1 MRSLFSIS
9 PAFLTLGTIL
19 VVVMLYVS
27 GTPILDLLELK
38 TYDLRLRS
46 RGQVRPFPAFVLAV
60 IDEKSLATEGR
71 WPWPRSKLAALVD
84 MLSRDG
90 ARVIGK
96 IDDVLGVW
104 PLHGLC
110 GAWGGIAAGIF
121 GAKALGGL
129 GGVAFGAQLAG
140 TSLGIVVALA
150 GGAIVYGVLKAT
162 VGLRLTQEEEF
173 NGADLSIHKIGSTS
187 DRDTAW

>member
-1 MRSLFSIS
+1 MRSSFSFS

-46 RGQVRPFPAFVLAV
+46 RGQMQPFPAVVLAV
-60 IDEKSLATEGR
+60 IDDKSLATEGR

-90 ARVIGK
+90 ARVIGF
-96 IDDVLGVW
+96 DMAFLEPDENPQSDLALAHAMQQSSAAVVLGY
-104 PLHGLC
+104 
-110 GAWGGIAAGIF
+110 F
-121 GAKALGGL
+121 
-129 GGVAFGAQLAG
+129 FF
-140 TSLGIVVALA
+140 
-150 GGAIVYGVLKAT
+150 
-162 VGLRLTQEEEF
+162 LRP
-173 NGADLSIHKIGSTS
+173 ADLNY
-187 DRDTAW
+187 WF